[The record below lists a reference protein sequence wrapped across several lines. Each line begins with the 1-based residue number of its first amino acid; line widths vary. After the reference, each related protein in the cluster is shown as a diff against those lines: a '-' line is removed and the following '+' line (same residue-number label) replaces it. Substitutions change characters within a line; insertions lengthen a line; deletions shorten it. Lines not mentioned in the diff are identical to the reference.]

1 MFFLAREQRGEAA
14 YNEKAYP
21 VLRSRAWPVESFNAQ
36 NILCWLAL
44 CFVLLVVLYP
54 LAVILIDSF
63 QEQKAPGTTVYSL
76 KAWRAAFAD
85 PGITTAVW
93 NTITLTVARQAIA
106 FPIAI
111 LLAWVLAR
119 TDIPGARWL
128 EFLFWIAY
136 FLPTLPVA
144 MGWIL
149 LLDPDYGLLNRL
161 ARMLPFIS
169 QSPFNIYSF
178 WGIVWTHLA
187 TNTIA
192 IKVMLLTPVFRN
204 MDSVLEDAS
213 RASGAGGVNTLCRIV
228 VPIMKPAVLVVLIM
242 SVIQSLQAF
251 ELEQVLGFPIRF
263 YVFST
268 RIYSLLH
275 DDPPMFATAT
285 ALSTIILA
293 LMLPLIVLQRRLT
306 ANRDYAVVSG
316 KFRTQKIALHRW
328 KWPAFLIVSGIG
340 LTVTVLPF
348 SILTAGTFMKVF
360 GFFGSAGT
368 WTMNHWKVVIE
379 DSVFAA
385 SLKNTLLLAASAA
398 MTSVILFTLLG
409 YVIVRTRFVAR
420 SLLDLTTWLP
430 SMLPGIILGL
440 GYLSLLLGV
449 GILQPLYGTMAA
461 MLIAV
466 VINRMTLG
474 VQIIKSNL
482 MQIGDELTEAS
493 AVAGGSQWHTLRY
506 VVVPLVMPTMML
518 VGAVSFIAAA
528 RDVSTVVL
536 LSAST
541 TRPLSLLQLDL
552 LAQGNYEAAAVVG
565 VIVVL
570 LTTGVA
576 LLARLGGLRVGIQ
589 G

>member
-1 MFFLAREQRGEAA
+1 LGQQQRGEVICD
-14 YNEKAYP
+14 EKGFRF
-21 VLRSRAWPVESFNAQ
+21 LRSRILPVELFALQ
-36 NILCWLAL
+36 NIISWIAL
-44 CFVLLVVLYP
+44 FFVLLIVLYP
-54 LAVILIDSF
+54 LIVILFASF
-63 QEQKAPGTTVYSL
+63 QEGGPARVTGYSL
-76 KAWRAAFAD
+76 KAWRVALSE
-85 PGITTAVW
+85 PGMTMAVW
-93 NTITLTVARQAIA
+93 NTVTLTVARQAIA

-119 TDIPGARWL
+119 TDMPGARWL

-161 ARMLPFIS
+161 VMKLPFVK
-169 QSPFNIYSF
+169 QGPFNIYSF

-204 MDSVLEDAS
+204 MDAALEDAS
-213 RASGAGGVNTLCRIV
+213 RVSGAGGIKTLCRIV
-228 VPIMKPAVLVVLIM
+228 VPVMKPAVLVVLIM
-242 SVIQSLQAF
+242 SIIQSLQTF
-251 ELEQVLGFPIRF
+251 ELELVLGFPIRF

-275 DDPPMFATAT
+275 DDPPMFASAT
-285 ALSTIILA
+285 ALSTIILV
-293 LMLPLIVLQRRLT
+293 LMLPLVLLQRRLT
-306 ANRDYAVVSG
+306 ANREYAVVSG
-316 KFRTQKIALHRW
+316 RFRAQKAQLHRW
-328 KWPAFLIVSGIG
+328 KWPVFFVVSCIA

-348 SILTAGTFMKVF
+348 SIVTAGTFMKVF
-360 GFFGSAGT
+360 GFFGFDKP
-368 WTMNHWKVVIE
+368 WTLAHWKAVIG
-379 DSVFAA
+379 DSIFFA

-398 MTSVILFTLLG
+398 IASVLLFTLLG
-409 YVIVRTRFVAR
+409 YIIVRTRFIAR
-420 SLLDLTTWLP
+420 NLLDLISWLP

-449 GILQPLYGTMAA
+449 GVLQPLYGTMAA
-461 MLIAV
+461 MLVAV

-474 VQIIKSNL
+474 VQIIKSNF
-482 MQIGDELTEAS
+482 MQVGNELEEAS
-493 AVAGGSQWHTLRY
+493 AVSGASQWNTLRHILL
-506 VVVPLVMPTMML
+506 PLAMPTMLL

-536 LSAST
+536 LT
-541 TRPLSLLQLDL
+541 TTGTRPLSLLQLDL
-552 LAQGNYEAAAVVG
+552 LAQGNHEGAAVVG

-576 LLARLGGLRVGIQ
+576 LVARLAGLRVGIQ

>member
-1 MFFLAREQRGEAA
+1 MA
-14 YNEKAYP
+14 
-21 VLRSRAWPVESFNAQ
+21 SVELFTVP
-36 NILCWLAL
+36 NILCWIAL
-44 CFVLLVVLYP
+44 LFVLLVVLYP
-54 LAVILIDSF
+54 LFAILIDSF
-63 QEQKAPGTTVYSL
+63 QEQGSARTTVYSL
-76 KAWRAAFAD
+76 KAWRSALSD
-85 PGITTAVW
+85 PAITTAVW

-136 FLPTLPVA
+136 FLPTVPVA

-161 ARMLPFIS
+161 VMMLPFIS
-169 QSPFNIYSF
+169 QGPFNIYSF

-204 MDSVLEDAS
+204 MDSVLEEAS
-213 RASGAGGVNTLCRIV
+213 RVSGAGALKTLCRIV
-228 VPIMKPAVLVVLIM
+228 VPIMKPAILVVLIM

-251 ELEQVLGFPIRF
+251 ELELILGFPIRF

-275 DDPPMFATAT
+275 DDPPMFASAT
-285 ALSTIILA
+285 ALSTIILV
-293 LMLPLIVLQRRLT
+293 LMFPLVVLQRRLS
-306 ANRDYAVVSG
+306 AKREYAVVSG
-316 KFRTQKIALHRW
+316 KFHAQKVQLRRW
-328 KWPAFLIVSGIG
+328 KWPVFLAVCCIG

-348 SILTAGTFMKVF
+348 SVVTAGTFMKAF
-360 GFFGSAGT
+360 GFFGSGET
-368 WTMNHWKVVIE
+368 WTLDHWKAVIE
-379 DSVFAA
+379 DSIFAT
-385 SLKNTLLLAASAA
+385 SLKNTLVLASSTALA
-398 MTSVILFTLLG
+398 SVILFTLLG
-409 YVIVRTRFVAR
+409 YIIVRTRFVAR
-420 SLLDLTTWLP
+420 GLLDLTSWLP

-440 GYLSLLLGV
+440 GYLSLLLGIGV
-449 GILQPLYGTMAA
+449 LQPLYGTMAA
-461 MLIAV
+461 MLVAV
-466 VINRMTLG
+466 VVNRMTLG
-474 VQIIKSNL
+474 VQIIKSNF
-482 MQIGDELTEAS
+482 MQIGNELAEAS
-493 AVAGGSQWHTLRY
+493 AVSGGSQWHTLRY
-506 VVVPLVMPTMML
+506 VLVPLVMPTML
-518 VGAVSFIAAA
+518 LAGAVSFIAAA

-536 LSAST
+536 LSASS

-576 LLARLGGLRVGIQ
+576 LLARLGGLKVGIQ

>member
-1 MFFLAREQRGEAA
+1 MRQQQRGEVTCD
-14 YNEKAYP
+14 EKGFRF
-21 VLRSRAWPVESFNAQ
+21 LRSRILPVELFALQ
-36 NILCWLAL
+36 NIISWIAL
-44 CFVLLVVLYP
+44 FFVLLIVLYP
-54 LAVILIDSF
+54 LIVILFDSF
-63 QEQKAPGTTVYSL
+63 QEGGPARVTGYSL
-76 KAWRAAFAD
+76 KAWRVALSD
-85 PGITTAVW
+85 PGMTTAVW
-93 NTITLTVARQAIA
+93 NTVTLTVARQAIA

-119 TDIPGARWL
+119 TDMPGARWL

-161 ARMLPFIS
+161 VMKLPFVK
-169 QSPFNIYSF
+169 QGPFNIYSF

-192 IKVMLLTPVFRN
+192 IKVMLLTPLFRN
-204 MDSVLEDAS
+204 MDAALEDAS
-213 RASGAGGVNTLCRIV
+213 RVSGAGGIKTLCRIV
-228 VPIMKPAVLVVLIM
+228 VPMMKPAVLVVLIM
-242 SVIQSLQAF
+242 SIIQSLQTF
-251 ELEQVLGFPIRF
+251 ELELVLGFPIRF

-275 DDPPMFATAT
+275 DDPPMFASAT

-293 LMLPLIVLQRRLT
+293 LMLPLVVLQRRLT
-306 ANRDYAVVSG
+306 ANREYAVVSG
-316 KFRTQKIALHRW
+316 RFRAQKAQLHRW
-328 KWPAFLIVSGIG
+328 KWPVFFVVSCIA

-348 SILTAGTFMKVF
+348 SIVTAGTFMKVF
-360 GFFGSAGT
+360 GFFGLDKP
-368 WTMNHWKVVIE
+368 WTLAHWKAVIE
-379 DSVFAA
+379 DSIFAA

-398 MTSVILFTLLG
+398 IASVLLFTLLG
-409 YVIVRTRFVAR
+409 YIIVRTRFMAR
-420 SLLDLTTWLP
+420 NLLDLISWLP

-449 GILQPLYGTMAA
+449 GVLQPLYGTMAA
-461 MLIAV
+461 MVVAV

-474 VQIIKSNL
+474 VQIIKSNF
-482 MQIGDELTEAS
+482 MQVGNELEEAS
-493 AVAGGSQWHTLRY
+493 AVSGASQWNTLRHILL
-506 VVVPLVMPTMML
+506 PLAMPTMLL
-518 VGAVSFIAAA
+518 VVAVSFIAAA

-536 LSAST
+536 LT
-541 TRPLSLLQLDL
+541 TTGTRPLSLLQLDL
-552 LAQGNYEAAAVVG
+552 LAQGNHEGAAVVG

-576 LLARLGGLRVGIQ
+576 LVARLAGLRVGIQ